1 MRGAATRSSERE
13 ATWSREGQEV
23 VVVVVLLVALGDGDV
38 VREVPLMLKVCMVPV
53 MLGIALEL
61 LFWVPVFM
69 LLLELAADFLSV

>member
-23 VVVVVLLVALGDGDV
+23 VVVLLVALGDGDV
-38 VREVPLMLKVCMVPV
+38 VRDVPLMLKVCMVPV

-69 LLLELAADFLSV
+69 LLLVLAADFLSV

>member
-13 ATWSREGQEV
+13 ATWSREGQE

-61 LFWVPVFM
+61 LFWVPVSM
-69 LLLELAADFLSV
+69 LLLVLAADFLSV

>member
-13 ATWSREGQEV
+13 ATWSREGQE

-69 LLLELAADFLSV
+69 LLLVLAADFLSV

>member
-23 VVVVVLLVALGDGDV
+23 VVVVLLVALGDGDV
-38 VREVPLMLKVCMVPV
+38 VRDVPLMLKVCMVPV

-69 LLLELAADFLSV
+69 LLLVLAADFLSV

>member
-1 MRGAATRSSERE
+1 M
-13 ATWSREGQEV
+13 
-23 VVVVVLLVALGDGDV
+23 VVLLVALGDGEV

-69 LLLELAADFLSV
+69 LLLVLAADFLSV